1 MEIIIQVE
9 GEETREKIT
18 FSNEQLSN
26 LNFID
31 MVVGGKEYTVSIQD
45 LLLVAKVFSQPGLN
59 CLPETRSERILPEYA
74 ESTRE

>member
-1 MEIIIQVE
+1 MEIIIQAD

-31 MVVGGKEYTVSIQD
+31 MVVGGKEYTVSVQD
-45 LLLVAKVFSQPGLN
+45 LSLVAKAFYYPLQV
-59 CLPETRSERILPEYA
+59 ETRPERLLPEYA
-74 ESTRE
+74 ESTRK